1 MIVSAAFSNL
11 IARRLTDTAG
21 KPQIGRNRV
30 SVYTT
35 APNSTEHVAL
45 PCQAAEQII
54 VQVRDG
60 PAAHGKKLWKSR
72 GRWRLVKF
80 PVKKISPF
88 NLLENAIRFL
98 EFPDELRDH
107 LDVSVCQS
115 LDWRHIP
122 EIPVMRPD
130 TVLGR

>member
-1 MIVSAAFSNL
+1 VIFSSAFSNL
-11 IARRLTDTAG
+11 MARRLTDIAG
-21 KPQIGRNRV
+21 KSKIGRNRV

-45 PCQAAEQII
+45 PSQTAEQII

-72 GRWRLVKF
+72 GRWRLANF

-115 LDWRHIP
+115 LDRRHIP